1 MQEQGTDIYGN
12 KIDWSEGF
20 GYEDEAGLEDESY
33 FSTKSGENTTKE
45 SSQTQTEP
53 EDISKNQKGYK
64 FGFGEVFIIIFIA
77 ISFVYLFISKRGTR

>member
-1 MQEQGTDIYGN
+1 MQERETDIYGN

-53 EDISKNQKGYK
+53 EDISKNQKGLDSEK
-64 FGFGEVFIIIFIA
+64 
-77 ISFVYLFISKRGTR
+77 YL